1 MSIDEFFKYLQQNP
15 DADEDAIEQALGRID
30 DPGEREMAS
39 FSAGEFLA
47 SLNVL
52 VADDVE

>member
-15 DADEDAIEQALGRID
+15 DADEDAIEQALARID